1 MSNVNDNELR
11 QALSVLD
18 AYKAQLEALT
28 GQAQLFE
35 MSLEESV
42 RAKTTL
48 EAMITAKKGDTV
60 LVPIGAA
67 AFVPMIV
74 AKDADALVGIGS
86 RITVKK
92 SLQDAVEIMNANIEE
107 LTAAMKK
114 VTETINNVD
123 KEAMKLSAAV
133 QQEYQRRQ

>member
-35 MSLEESV
+35 MSLEETV
-42 RAKTTL
+42 RAKNTL
-48 EAMITAKKGDTV
+48 EAMVAAKKGDTV

-67 AFVPMIV
+67 TFVPMIV
-74 AKDADALVGIGS
+74 AGDVDALVGIGS
-86 RITVKK
+86 RVTVEK
-92 SLQDAVEIMNANIEE
+92 SLKDTIAYLDSNIEE
-107 LTAAMKK
+107 ISAAMKK
-114 VTETINNVD
+114 ATEAINNVD
-123 KEAMKLSAAV
+123 NEARKLSAAV

>member
-1 MSNVNDNELR
+1 MNDNELR